1 MSRYVE
7 MCMYTRDRGAHS
19 STMIHTYINKHITNV
34 YMYVYI
40 YIERERVRERDR
52 DIYLDV
58 IQ

>member
-1 MSRYVE
+1 